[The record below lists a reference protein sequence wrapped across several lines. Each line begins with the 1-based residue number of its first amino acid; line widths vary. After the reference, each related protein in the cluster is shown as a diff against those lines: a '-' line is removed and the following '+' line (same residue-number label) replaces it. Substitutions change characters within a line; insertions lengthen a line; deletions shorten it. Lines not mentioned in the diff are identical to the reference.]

1 MWTYHV
7 IIMKKAGPIRPA
19 LTIKSALCLAYDLGF
34 YKKIVCTSV
43 KRNNL
48 GDPECIA
55 EKSYIKFPEG
65 RA

>member
-1 MWTYHV
+1 M

-19 LTIKSALCLAYDLGF
+19 LIIKPALCFAYDLVF

-43 KRNNL
+43 KPNNL

-55 EKSYIKFPEG
+55 EKSYTKFPEG